1 MGYYDNPPIIDF
13 SQGYDYSRGILEAS
27 NAFVQ
32 GMNARADRKRQEE
45 QQQELTLKKLQERKY
60 EVDLAYNDKLSDWSL
75 KQKNTNS
82 EVDNQIYGIVQE
94 AITTAADNRIRL
106 LNETN
111 PAKRQEYL
119 QSIRDADSLMNNTGQ
134 FAKVLAGQVA
144 TWRLN
149 TPAIKVGEVGGNVI
163 NGKDETEILDNTAVV
178 EVLGGMG
185 KDYTDTN
192 IKVER
197 SGDSVILNVS
207 GKRKKGGTGLGN
219 QLMVDFNKTI
229 NSKEFNTADEDAN
242 NGFLLP
248 VESDDTFIKQAKET
262 IFDEKGKDII
272 PGMLSET
279 TYTHDLLSKGN
290 SDAKGKGDVYQIR
303 NGRMLQEEAI
313 KKEIQKKAEVT
324 ATGLMSA
331 AGSKP
336 STLRTYINYTLKKGP
351 EFFDKYFATIKDP
364 TSQKEALAQMLTD
377 HAWGKM
383 TRELESSVI
392 GGKKVYWAPS
402 ANIGLKGK
410 ESATAGGGNQEEQ
423 QEPTY
428 LTEYYDNLINGY
440 KPQPGEQVNGAKVAY
455 RTRTGL
461 VSTLND
467 LSGKTDR
474 FITREDLEKQYGNAP
489 YKSGNYDTG
498 LTISEAIAKGKIK
511 GNVKDF
517 VKKIYGDSYIYSKE
531 GEGTYKAVK
540 NYDFNNATD
549 RIKLAL
555 NYTANTGERKALQS
569 KLKEAKLM
577 DWVRKNPI
585 KAGESQEAYAK
596 RANKSI

>member
-13 SQGYDYSRGILEAS
+13 SQGYDYSKGILEAS

-45 QQQELTLKKLQERKY
+45 QQQELTLKRLQERKY
-60 EVDLAYNDKLSDWSL
+60 EVDLAYNDKLSDWSV

-82 EVDNQIYGIVQE
+82 EVDNQVYGIVQE

-119 QSIRDADSLMNNTGQ
+119 QSIRDADGLMNNTGQ

-149 TPAIKVGEVGGNVI
+149 TPAIKVGEVGGSVV
-163 NGKDETEILDNTAVV
+163 NGKDATEILDNTAVL
-178 EVLGGMG
+178 EVLGGMD
-185 KDYTDTN
+185 KDYTDTKIEVQRN
-192 IKVER
+192 
-197 SGDSVILNVS
+197 GDSVILNVS
-207 GKRKKGGTGLGN
+207 GKRKKGGSGLDAN
-219 QLMVDFNKTI
+219 DMVAFNKPI

-290 SDAKGKGDVYQIR
+290 SDAKGKGDIYQIR
-303 NGRMLQEEAI
+303 NGKMLQEEAI
-313 KKEIQKKAEVT
+313 KKEISKKAEVT
-324 ATGLMSA
+324 ATGLISA

-351 EFFDKYFATIKDP
+351 EYYDKYFAIITDPIK
-364 TSQKEALAQMLTD
+364 QKEELAKMLTD

-383 TRELESSVI
+383 TRELESSNI

-410 ESATAGGGNQEEQ
+410 ESDAGGGKQEEE
-423 QEPTY
+423 QEIPY
-428 LTEYYDNLINGY
+428 QTEYYDNLINGY
-440 KPQPGEQVNGAKVAY
+440 TPQPGEQVNGAKVAY

-498 LTISEAIAKGKIK
+498 LTISEAIAKGKLK

-517 VKKIYGDSYIYSKE
+517 VKKIYGDSYIYTKE

-540 NYDFNNATD
+540 KYNIENATD
-549 RIKLAL
+549 RVRLAL
-555 NYTANTGERKALQS
+555 DYTTNSGEKKALQG

-585 KAGESQEAYAK
+585 KAGESQQAYAQ